1 MFVHLRYTVCVG
13 KHWPV
18 LLLNADVVEDTQHQ
32 STVAIILCT
41 HKQHTLTE
49 QHKVITVRLQ
59 MQKLLLLSTVSY
71 VQCMTYSE
79 EPLVSGGFQLS
90 PFLASVW
97 GQRTGLESDEA
108 SR

>member
-1 MFVHLRYTVCVG
+1 
-13 KHWPV
+13 
-18 LLLNADVVEDTQHQ
+18 
-32 STVAIILCT
+32 
-41 HKQHTLTE
+41 
-49 QHKVITVRLQ
+49 